1 MEEGTTQF
9 FHTQKTS
16 GTDRCT
22 WTLTTRLGQMLHIA
36 EELFGKRDY
45 SYTPIG
51 VEFYDG
57 ENPMVWY
64 PGNCKHVAIRL
75 KASAENDGRQALYQL
90 AHETVHLL
98 SPTGGENANNLEE
111 GVATWFSN
119 HYIKSLGFKEILL
132 CNERDRAYLCPL
144 NLVKPFLDKDLCCVC
159 RIRKCQPSFSEMGVA
174 DIRQEFCS
182 LSEEDLKF
190 LVEDFQR

>member
-9 FHTQKTS
+9 FHSQDCPDSDTLT
-16 GTDRCT
+16 R
-22 WTLTTRLGQMLHIA
+22 TLTTMLHGQILPKV
-36 EELFGKRDY
+36 ERLFGKRDPN
-45 SYTPIG
+45 YTLQGI
-51 VEFYDG
+51 EFHPAG
-57 ENPMVWY
+57 PMIWY
-64 PGNCKHVAIRL
+64 PSCQKIIIKL
-75 KASAENDGRQALYQL
+75 KPNAKNSFRIALFQL

-98 SPTGGENANNLEE
+98 SPTSGPNANNLEE

-119 HYIKSLGFKEILL
+119 CYLKSLGYKEIPL
-132 CNERDRAYLCPL
+132 CSERDRAYIRPL
-144 NLVKPFLDKDLCCVC
+144 KLVKPFLDKDPCRVC

-174 DIRQEFCS
+174 DIRREFCS